1 MEENSS
7 RLTGDTSETLEEVVN
22 PIVPSAGNPL
32 PNYEWTAYDP
42 IVLQQRIVPIA
53 SEGEGSR
60 MDVLSPA
67 PGTLSRSRSLTRPER
82 RAQATTVPR
91 HKSNIL
97 TETTSEWGPWSIF
110 FHTVTCCLPSV
121 LLSKVGGM
129 HELEKQRA
137 WREKVA
143 LCLICLF
150 LCGLLGFITFGLQAT
165 ICKSRI

>member
-7 RLTGDTSETLEEVVN
+7 RLTGDTSETLVVN
-22 PIVPSAGNPL
+22 PAAPPIVNPL
-32 PNYEWTAYDP
+32 PNYPWTAYDP
-42 IVLQQRIVPIA
+42 IVLQQRTVPIA
-53 SEGEGSR
+53 SEGGSSR
-60 MDVLSPA
+60 MDVLSPSS
-67 PGTLSRSRSLTRPER
+67 GTLSRSRSLTRPER
-82 RAQATTVPR
+82 RAQSTTVPR

-110 FHTVTCCLPSV
+110 FHAVTCCLPSV

-143 LCLICLF
+143 LCLICAS
-150 LCGLLGFITFGLQAT
+150 LCGVLGFITFGLQAT
-165 ICKSRI
+165 ICKFRE